1 MPAGLTLPFVTAADP
16 DRAGEGSLDPLGLAR
31 IADRL
36 ADSLA
41 PEVTA
46 RMSRIRFL
54 TAIAV
59 SAHVLEASD
68 LTGPAGTPAYLA
80 FEWHLVEA
88 LVRVRPETGTDAV
101 PGIQKARSRL
111 RDRRRHLDGPSYLE
125 TPKVFGFHG
134 VYKRLAKDLEVV
146 DDELGLLGDG
156 EKLLATWERDQGLG
170 GFLDRR
176 RGTAGGKFASTL
188 AGELRRAL
196 QHESVQLGPTSRW
209 WREISR
215 TLAPG
220 AARRPERRC
229 LWRWLTDAR
238 HSIRR
243 EVAELVADQ
252 DLAGRSEREMVGGFL
267 GAKLSSELKERLL
280 AVAAFEALV
289 KPLDDGFRLLRSVAT
304 QRIPLAVAP
313 STVAEH
319 PKFQS
324 VAQALPDAF
333 KVATERLAALD
344 LATDLEQ
351 ALGPLAERMP
361 REQLVEAILDRHD
374 AVQASKQKRSW
385 FERDERGFAVRGIG
399 RLDEPF
405 TERVEYLHPYR
416 MFALRAFA
424 QDLHAGG
431 AGA

>member
-1 MPAGLTLPFVTAADP
+1 MTAGLTLPFVTSADP

-59 SAHVLEASD
+59 SSHVLEPSD
-68 LTGPAGTPAYLA
+68 LVGPGGTPGYLA
-80 FEWHLVEA
+80 FEWHVIEA
-88 LVRVRPETGTDAV
+88 FVRVRPESGTDAV

-134 VYKRLAKDLEVV
+134 VYKRLAKDLEIV
-146 DDELGLLGDG
+146 DDDLGLLGDG
-156 EKLLATWERDQGLG
+156 HRLVATWERDQGLV
-170 GFLDRR
+170 GFLDKRN
-176 RGTAGGKFASTL
+176 GTAGGKFAATL
-188 AGELRRAL
+188 AGEARRAL

-209 WREISR
+209 WGEISR

-220 AARRPERRC
+220 AARRPERAC

-238 HSIRR
+238 YPVRR
-243 EVAELVADQ
+243 EVVDLVAEQ
-252 DLAGRSEREMVGGFL
+252 HVAGRSEREMVDGFL
-267 GAKLSSELKERLL
+267 GLGPSPELQERLRG
-280 AVAAFEALV
+280 VAAFEALV
-289 KPLDDGFRLLRSVAT
+289 SPLDDGFRLLRSIAT
-304 QRIPLAVAP
+304 QRIPSAVAP
-313 STVAEH
+313 SAVAEH
-319 PKFQS
+319 PRFQA
-324 VAQALPDAF
+324 VTQALPEAF
-333 KVATERLAALD
+333 KVATERLAALG
-344 LATDLEQ
+344 LAGELEH
-351 ALGPLAERMP
+351 ALGALAERMP

-374 AVQASKQKRSW
+374 EVQAGKKKRSW

-405 TERVEYLHPYR
+405 TERVDYLHPYR
-416 MFALRAFA
+416 LLALRSFA
-424 QDLHAGG
+424 QDLRISGIA
-431 AGA
+431 A